1 MHRNLIEI
9 FNLPNLSFAGGSIL
23 VLKSILDF
31 LQLPPDFP
39 IPVYASSRDADQTKS
54 YIEDDLW
61 IMFSFVELIEFMRQR
76 GEKHFIKLLN
86 KVRVTNVDDE
96 IERQL
101 KSRIIC
107 GRDVHP
113 PNYVLYL
120 QKTF

>member
-9 FNLPNLSFAGGSIL
+9 FTLPNLSFAGGSIL
-23 VLKSILDF
+23 VLKSILDL
-31 LQLPPDFP
+31 LQLPPVFP
-39 IPVYASSRDADQTKS
+39 IPVYASSRDADQKKS
-54 YIEDDLW
+54 YLANDLW
-61 IMFSFVELIEFMRQR
+61 SMFSFVELIEFMRQR

-107 GRDVHP
+107 RRDLYP

-120 QKTF
+120 QKMF